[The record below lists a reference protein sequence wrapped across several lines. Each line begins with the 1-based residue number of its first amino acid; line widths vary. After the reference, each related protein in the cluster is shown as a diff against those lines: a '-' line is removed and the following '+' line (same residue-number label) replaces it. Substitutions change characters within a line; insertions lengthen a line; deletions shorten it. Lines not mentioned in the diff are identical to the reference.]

1 MSLRTMDF
9 FGLPVT
15 FRVEMRKNTAAII
28 LSLRSRDK
36 ERIDGNGAIVYEH
49 PPRIVRFTDEA
60 SVEKP
65 LIPIQKRDVRYGK
78 SLLRVCHWP
87 L

>member
-36 ERIDGNGAIVYEH
+36 ERIDGNGAIVYEL
-49 PPRIVRFTDEA
+49 
-60 SVEKP
+60 S
-65 LIPIQKRDVRYGK
+65 LIHISEPTRR
-78 SLLRVCHWP
+78 S
-87 L
+87 

>member
-49 PPRIVRFTDEA
+49 PPRIVRFTD
-60 SVEKP
+60 
-65 LIPIQKRDVRYGK
+65 
-78 SLLRVCHWP
+78 
-87 L
+87 

>member
-49 PPRIVRFTDEA
+49 PPRIVRFTDELPWRSA
-60 SVEKP
+60 Y
-65 LIPIQKRDVRYGK
+65 LN
-78 SLLRVCHWP
+78 
-87 L
+87 